1 MSGEIIVRGV
11 REDEEE
17 EVKEQ
22 RGSELRRSNKKIKRG
37 NERELSAPETI

>member
-1 MSGEIIVRGV
+1 MSVEIMVKGV

-22 RGSELRRSNKKIKRG
+22 RGSELRKSNKK
-37 NERELSAPETI
+37 